1 MKRQLDLRSRLREAT
16 HEAHERMHRHAGFSA
31 AAAGRLDADAYRDLL
46 ARLYGFHRA
55 FDADFPEAPAEMA
68 AALRLPLRARSV
80 DLRRDLSSLG
90 VRGSL
95 DALPICG
102 ELPERDTEA
111 QWLGALYVTEGST
124 LGGAQISRA
133 LARSGIA
140 DDQRGFFE
148 AYGERRSEMWR
159 LYLER
164 LERLADDSDAAAE
177 AERAARA
184 VFDTFERWMRD
195 WEGASSSM
203 RREPAASVDDRTSR
217 CPSLA

>member
-1 MKRQLDLRSRLREAT
+1 LKRQFDLRSRLREAT
-16 HEAHERMHRHAGFSA
+16 HEAHERMHRHAGFGA
-31 AAAGRLDADAYRDLL
+31 AAAGHLDADAYRDLL

-55 FDADFPEAPAEMA
+55 FDAGFSEAPAEMA
-68 AALRLPLRARSV
+68 AAIHLPLRARSAH
-80 DLRRDLSSLG
+80 LTRDLNSLG
-90 VRGSL
+90 VRENLG
-95 DALPICG
+95 ALPICD

-111 QWLGALYVTEGST
+111 RWLGALYVTEGST

-133 LARSGIA
+133 LARGGIA

-164 LERLADDSDAAAE
+164 LERLAGDGDAAAE
-177 AERAARA
+177 AEDAARA
-184 VFDTFERWMRD
+184 VFEVFERWMRD
-195 WEGASSSM
+195 WEGAALSAH
-203 RREPAASVDDRTSR
+203 RETAASRCDRTAR